1 MKSEN
6 DNMDINTPAYL
17 KGHLL
22 TAMPALND
30 PNFSKTVTCI
40 CEHSDE
46 GAVGLIINR
55 QHPFLTGKEV
65 FEELK
70 IEISGDATSIPIHI
84 GGPVHIGEIFILHG
98 PPFIWEACVMI
109 APWLAMSNTKDILEA
124 IAQKR
129 GPQSYIIALGCAGWA
144 QNQLETEIKRNSWL
158 TCPVSSNLIFETSME
173 SIWEATMKSV
183 GVDPM
188 LISDQAGQA

>member
-1 MKSEN
+1 MET
-6 DNMDINTPAYL
+6 DQPTYF

-46 GAVGLIINR
+46 GAVGIIVNR

-70 IEISGDATSIPIHI
+70 IDCADEAKSIPIHI
-84 GGPVHIGEIFILHG
+84 GGPVHIGEVFILHG
-98 PPFIWEACVMI
+98 SPFSWEGCIMI
-109 APWLAMSNTKDILEA
+109 TPSLAMSNTKDILES
-124 IAQKR
+124 IAQGR
-129 GPQSYIIALGCAGWA
+129 EPRSFIIALGCAGWA
-144 QNQLETEIKRNSWL
+144 QNQLEMEIKKNSWL
-158 TCPVSSNLIFETSME
+158 TCPVSSSLVFEISVE
-173 SIWEATMKSV
+173 SRWEATMKSM
-183 GVDPM
+183 GIDPL
-188 LISDQAGQA
+188 LISNKAGQA

>member
-109 APWLAMSNTKDILEA
+109 TPWLAMSNTKDILES
-124 IAQKR
+124 IAQRR
-129 GPQSYIIALGCAGWA
+129 GPQSFIIALGCAGWA
-144 QNQLETEIKRNSWL
+144 QNQLEMEIKRNSWL
-158 TCPVSSNLIFETSME
+158 TCPVTSGLIFKTSVE
-173 SIWEATMKSV
+173 SIWEATMKSM